1 MESLT
6 PMMRQY
12 HRIKLAHPD
21 VLLFFRLGDFY
32 EMFYDDALV
41 GSRELEIT
49 LTSRHADREGN
60 PIPMCGIPYHAVN
73 SYVARLLRKGFK
85 VAICDQVEDP
95 RTAKGLVRREV
106 TRILTPGTAVDE
118 GVLESKEH
126 NFLAALCSRPAGLG
140 AAFLEVST
148 GEFWAVQYPDDQRP
162 RMEETLLQFQ
172 PREVLV
178 PEGLASALGTE
189 FRAALNG
196 RAVLTSQADWVFN
209 PDYARRTLL
218 EHFQVGSLEA
228 FGLDDQLE
236 ALGAAGALLYYVR
249 QTQRSELGHITSLKL
264 LEEAAF
270 LKLDDATVR
279 NLELLQGLD
288 GNRKWT
294 LLATLDYTRT
304 GMGGRLLRSW
314 MLRPLMD
321 VSTIN
326 RRLDAVQELAGSV
339 VLLSRVGKELEG
351 IQDLERLVARV
362 SLAAAGAR
370 ELVALRESLRRLP
383 ALAGSLSQTRS
394 PLLAPPPDL
403 APDLVELLD
412 QALVDD
418 PPAVTTE
425 GGMIR
430 PGYHAELD
438 ELRSVAEDGKSWI
451 ARIEAQER
459 QRTGIASLK
468 VRYNKVFG
476 YFIEVTKANLGSVP
490 DDYIRKQT
498 LAGAERFITPELKE
512 YEDKVLGAE
521 ERMVELERELFLA
534 LRRQVSE
541 ASSRLLAIAR
551 RVAEIDVLAALAE
564 AAHRNRYVR
573 PRLDESLHLK
583 IRGGRHPV
591 VELQSDEPFVPNDL
605 ECDADGAQLMVLTG
619 PNMGGKSTYL
629 RQNALIVL
637 MAQMG
642 SFVPATEAHIGL
654 VDRIYTRVG
663 ASDNLARG
671 RSTFMV
677 EMIETARILH
687 TATRRSLILLDE
699 VGRGTATFD
708 GLSIAWAVAEYLLN
722 EPERRAR
729 TLFATHYQEL
739 TRLEQLYPAARNYC
753 VTVGESGGHIV
764 FFHKVLAG
772 IAAKSYGIEVARL
785 AGVPQPVI
793 QRARE
798 ILERLERK
806 QLNLTGKPRSSA
818 VPEGSLADLQKA
830 LF

>member
-32 EMFYDDALV
+32 EMFYDDAVV

-49 LTSRHADREGN
+49 LTSRHADRDGN

-73 SYVARLLRKGFK
+73 GYLARLLRKGFK

-106 TRILTPGTAVDE
+106 TRILTPGTAIDD

-126 NFLAALCSRPAGLG
+126 NYLAALCSRQDAVG
-140 AAFLEVST
+140 AAFLDVST
-148 GEFWAVQYPDDQRP
+148 GEFWVVQYPGGERP

-178 PEGLASALGTE
+178 PEGLSAVLGTE

-196 RAVLTSQADWVFN
+196 RAVLTPQADWVFN

-218 EHFQVGSLEA
+218 QHFQVESLEG
-228 FGLDDQLE
+228 FGLHDQRE
-236 ALGAAGALLYYVR
+236 ATGAAGALLYYVR
-249 QTQRSELGHITSLKL
+249 QTQRSDLGHVTSLRL
-264 LEEAAF
+264 LEDATF

-279 NLELLQGLD
+279 NLELFQGLD

-294 LLATLDYTRT
+294 LLATLDRTRT

-314 MLRPLMD
+314 MQRPLLD
-321 VSTIN
+321 VPAID
-326 RRLDAVQELAGSV
+326 RRLDAVEELMASV
-339 VLLSRVGKELEG
+339 VRLSRVGKELEG
-351 IQDLERLVARV
+351 IQDLERLTGRI
-362 SLAAAGAR
+362 SLAAASAR

-383 ALAGSLSQTRS
+383 ALAASLAQTS
-394 PLLAPPPDL
+394 APLLSPPPDL
-403 APDLVELLD
+403 AQDLVDLLD
-412 QALVDD
+412 RALVDD
-418 PPAVTTE
+418 PPGVITE

-430 PGYHAELD
+430 PGYYAELD
-438 ELRSVAEDGKSWI
+438 ELRSVAEDGRSWI

-476 YFIEVTKANLGSVP
+476 YFIEVTKANLAAVP
-490 DDYIRKQT
+490 PDYVRKQT

-521 ERMVELERELFLA
+521 ERMVELEKDLFLD
-534 LRRQVSE
+534 LRRRIAGES
-541 ASSRLLAIAR
+541 ARLLAIAR
-551 RVAEIDVLAALAE
+551 RVAEIDVLVSLAE
-564 AAHRNRYVR
+564 VAHRNRYVR
-573 PRLDESLHLK
+573 PLLDDSLRLK

-605 ECDADGAQLMVLTG
+605 ECDADDAQLMVLTG

-642 SFVPATEAHIGL
+642 SFVPATEARIGL

-671 RSTFMV
+671 HSTFMV

-722 EPERRAR
+722 EPDRRAR

-739 TRLEQLYPAARNYC
+739 TRLEQLYPSARNYC